1 MSNGPKVG
9 ESAPVFELPD
19 STGQMQTIQSLTNG
33 EGALLVFF
41 RGLW

>member
-9 ESAPVFELPD
+9 ESAPPFELPD
-19 STGQMQTIQSLTNG
+19 ATGQMQTLESLTDG
-33 EGALLVFF
+33 ESVLLVFF